1 MSSGKAMRWGAI
13 SVIAAAGIAV
23 LATTAMPR
31 APERPDS
38 LEVVLSDAS
47 TRKGV
52 ECAPEVYADT
62 FFDGTEVEISDGE
75 GKVLV
80 SATVTDP
87 VTSGARGCSWT
98 VAFDDLPQAETY
110 TVTLRNPNSPNREHA
125 YSYTA
130 AELAKDPSLWVAVV
144 R

>member
-1 MSSGKAMRWGAI
+1 MASGKAMRWGAI

-23 LATTAMPR
+23 LATTAVPR
-31 APERPDS
+31 APERPES

-52 ECAPEVYADT
+52 ECEPEVYADT

-75 GKVLV
+75 GNVLT

-87 VTSGARGCSWT
+87 VTSGDRGCSWT
-98 VAFDDLPQAETY
+98 VTFEKLPPAETY
-110 TVTLRNPNSPNREHA
+110 TLTLRNPGSPNREHT

-130 AELAKDPSLWVAVV
+130 AELAEDPSLWVAVV

>member
-1 MSSGKAMRWGAI
+1 MRWGAI

-23 LATTAMPR
+23 LATTAVPR
-31 APERPDS
+31 APERPES

-47 TRKGV
+47 TRKGA
-52 ECAPEVYADT
+52 ECDPAVYADT
-62 FFDGTEVEISDGE
+62 FFDGTEIEVSDGE
-75 GKVLV
+75 GRVLT

-87 VTSGARGCSWT
+87 VTSGDRGCSWT
-98 VAFDDLPQAETY
+98 VTFDDLPQAEAY
-110 TVTLRNPNSPNREHA
+110 TVTLRNPSSPNREHA

-130 AELAKDPSLWVAVV
+130 AELAEDSSLWVAVV